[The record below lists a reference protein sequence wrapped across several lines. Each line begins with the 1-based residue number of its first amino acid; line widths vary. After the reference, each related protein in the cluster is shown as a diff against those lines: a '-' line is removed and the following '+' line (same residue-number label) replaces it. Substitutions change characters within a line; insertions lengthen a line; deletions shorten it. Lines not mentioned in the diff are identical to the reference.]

1 MIFTYKIQ
9 EAIRFAVKTHEVYQK
24 QKRKGKDIPY
34 ITHPLTVGLILASAG
49 TREEVIIAGILHD
62 TIEDSVPEKK
72 VSPEMLEKR
81 FGKEV
86 AELVV
91 SVSEMNKELPWEVRK
106 SEALEHL
113 KNFSRNSLLVKS
125 ADIISNATEL
135 LTDYANGGEQVFAR
149 FNASK
154 EKVLKHYLEFILI
167 MLVECWSE
175 NPLAS
180 DLKNIADSI
189 AKIGRKTNK
198 PVPRIGNE
206 TITEQ
211 NLVDKLRRLFW
222 VDAIIQLEAQIQN
235 KDKKGKWRLEG
246 WDTFSM
252 ESYPLEGEYNNEEE
266 AREAAQKYLAEL
278 QESQPTASS
287 GGQDGIQDQVYIYG
301 PDGSGYR
308 FRGQQK

>member
-9 EAIRFAVKTHEVYQK
+9 EAVRFAIKTHEVYQK

-34 ITHPLTVGLILASAG
+34 ITHPLTVGLILAGAG
-49 TREEVIIAGILHD
+49 AGEEVIIAGILHD

-72 VSPEMLEKR
+72 VSRDMLAER
-81 FGKEV
+81 FCENV
-86 AELVV
+86 ADIVE
-91 SVSEMNKELPWEVRK
+91 SVSEVSKELPWDERK
-106 SEALEHL
+106 SEALERI
-113 KNFSRNSLLVKS
+113 KSFSQDSLLVKS

-135 LTDYANGGEQVFAR
+135 LADYANEGEQVFAR

-154 EKVLKHYLEFILI
+154 EKVLKHYLELILI
-167 MLVECWSE
+167 MLAECWSE

-180 DLKNIADSI
+180 DLKDIADSI
-189 AKIGRKTNK
+189 AKIVRKTDK

-211 NLVDKLRRLFW
+211 NLVDKLQRLFW
-222 VDAIIQLEAQIQN
+222 VDAILQLEAQIQN
-235 KDKKGKWRLEG
+235 KDKKGKWRLGG

-252 ESYPLEGEYNNEEE
+252 ESYPLEGEYNSEEE
-266 AREAAQKYLAEL
+266 TREEAQKRLAEL
-278 QESQPTASS
+278 EKSQPTASS

-308 FRGQQK
+308 FRGQQI